1 MESTT
6 AARRAI
12 DAATFSEAFRITA
25 ANRADEVAVRTK
37 DDEVSWT
44 WGQLRE
50 RSDAVAGG
58 LAKLGLERGQCIAI
72 MLANRPEFHLVD
84 IAAIT
89 LGATPFSIYQ
99 TYAPNQIQYVV
110 SDAEARILITEPAFL
125 DQVLAAR
132 KDLPNLEHVILVE
145 GEHADCLT
153 LAEVES
159 SNPDFDPEA
168 SAAAVEPDDIL
179 TLIYTSGT
187 TGPPKGVQLT
197 HENLMV
203 AVASVEE
210 IIHFPEGSRVISWLP
225 AAHIAERCAHH
236 YLPIAYGFQVTD
248 CPDPRK
254 VMEYVPVVRPQWF
267 FAVPRIWEKVKAGL
281 ETMLAGLPDEQRDKA
296 RAALDA
302 AIEKVRLE
310 Q

>member
-37 DDEVSWT
+37 DDE
-44 WGQLRE
+44 
-50 RSDAVAGG
+50 
-58 LAKLGLERGQCIAI
+58 
-72 MLANRPEFHLVD
+72 
-84 IAAIT
+84 
-89 LGATPFSIYQ
+89 
-99 TYAPNQIQYVV
+99 
-110 SDAEARILITEPAFL
+110 ARILITEPAFL

-132 KDLPNLEHVILVE
+132 KDLPGLEHVILVE
-145 GEHADCLT
+145 GEHPECLD
-153 LAEVES
+153 LEEVEG

-197 HENLMV
+197 HRNLIF

-248 CPDPRK
+248 CPD
-254 VMEYVPVVRPQWF
+254 
-267 FAVPRIWEKVKAGL
+267 
-281 ETMLAGLPDEQRDKA
+281 
-296 RAALDA
+296 
-302 AIEKVRLE
+302 
-310 Q
+310 

>member
-44 WGQLRE
+44 WSELLQ

-58 LAKLGLERGQCIAI
+58 LARLGLQRGDCIAI

-89 LGATPFSIYQ
+89 VGATPFSIYQ

-110 SDAEARILITEPAFL
+110 DDAKARILITEPAFL

-132 KDLPNLEHVILVE
+132 KDLPGLEHV
-145 GEHADCLT
+145 T
-153 LAEVES
+153 
-159 SNPDFDPEA
+159 
-168 SAAAVEPDDIL
+168 
-179 TLIYTSGT
+179 
-187 TGPPKGVQLT
+187 
-197 HENLMV
+197 
-203 AVASVEE
+203 
-210 IIHFPEGSRVISWLP
+210 R
-225 AAHIAERCAHH
+225 
-236 YLPIAYGFQVTD
+236 
-248 CPDPRK
+248 RK
-254 VMEYVPVVRPQWF
+254 C
-267 FAVPRIWEKVKAGL
+267 
-281 ETMLAGLPDEQRDKA
+281 
-296 RAALDA
+296 
-302 AIEKVRLE
+302 
-310 Q
+310 